1 MGLALRA
8 SPIHHRK
15 DGVLKVRTCAWS
27 PPGDH
32 PVGCGM
38 FIHVK
43 DGKIVKV
50 EGDPSHPITQGRLCP
65 RCIALDEVVYHKDR
79 LLSPM
84 KRAREDRGK
93 DAWEKISW
101 DEAYDLLEE
110 KHPWFS
116 GKLRCR
122 VHLHADGHGSRVHAL
137 RPGVRPCYH
146 EHAERCIDL
155 PVLGRGVLRPA
166 RDHRE
171 LPPGRR
177 RAGNRLCAVLPRW
190 LRDDPRWVARSTHHG
205 VGRTRLYSSPD
216 GFFGLA
222 TASSTS

>member
-1 MGLALRA
+1 MGETCA
-8 SPIHHRK
+8 SCKPFITEE

-93 DAWEKISW
+93 DAWEKIS
-101 DEAYDLLEE
+101 EA
-110 KHPWFS
+110 S
-116 GKLRCR
+116 VVC
-122 VHLHADGHGSRVHAL
+122 VT
-137 RPGVRPCYH
+137 
-146 EHAERCIDL
+146 
-155 PVLGRGVLRPA
+155 RG
-166 RDHRE
+166 
-171 LPPGRR
+171 
-177 RAGNRLCAVLPRW
+177 
-190 LRDDPRWVARSTHHG
+190 
-205 VGRTRLYSSPD
+205 
-216 GFFGLA
+216 
-222 TASSTS
+222 

>member
-1 MGLALRA
+1 MGETCA
-8 SPIHHRK
+8 SCKPFITEE

-93 DAWEKISW
+93 DTWEKISW

-110 KHPWFS
+110 KIRGFQENYGAECIFTLTGTGRESTLYAPVYGPAIMNTPNGASTYPFS
-116 GKLRCR
+116 GE
-122 VHLHADGHGSRVHAL
+122 A
-137 RPGVRPCYH
+137 CYGPR
-146 EHAERCIDL
+146 AAI
-155 PVLGRGVLRPA
+155 
-166 RDHRE
+166 RDF
-171 LPPGRR
+171 LTP
-177 RAGNRLCAVLPRW
+177 
-190 LRDDPRWVARSTHHG
+190 
-205 VGRTRLYSSPD
+205 
-216 GFFGLA
+216 
-222 TASSTS
+222 